1 MSQQSKHVYI
11 IGNQDACLLYQT
23 FGCTPLSTEA
33 QDLETII
40 ETLKDNIPD
49 IGMILITS
57 DTKID
62 GLYEKKLN
70 QLQVPLL
77 TIPTHPNESG
87 KGFETLEKLVDKAVG
102 MKIDFLK

>member
-1 MSQQSKHVYI
+1 MSEQQKHVYI

-23 FGCTPLSTEA
+23 FGCTPLSTETHSLE
-33 QDLETII
+33 QILETLQ
-40 ETLKDNIPD
+40 ENVSD

-57 DTKID
+57 DTPVD
-62 GLYEKKLN
+62 GLFEKKLN

-87 KGFETLEKLVDKAVG
+87 KGFNTLEKLVDKAVG

>member
-23 FGCTPLSTEA
+23 FGCTPLSTEN
-33 QDLETII
+33 QDLETILDI
-40 ETLKDNIPD
+40 LRENISD

-57 DTKID
+57 DTPID
-62 GLYEKKLN
+62 GIFEKKLN

-77 TIPTHPNESG
+77 TIPTHPRESG

>member
-1 MSQQSKHVYI
+1 MYI
-11 IGNQDACLLYQT
+11 IGNPDACLLYQT
-23 FGCTPLSTEA
+23 FGCIPLSTEQ
-33 QDLETII
+33 QDLDSILDY
-40 ETLKDNIPD
+40 LKDNLSD

-57 DTKID
+57 DTMIE

-77 TIPTHPNESG
+77 TIPTHPDESG
-87 KGFETLEKLVDKAVG
+87 KGFTTLEKLVDKAVG